1 MEEQREGVR
10 VEVAEVEERE
20 EEVAKMEKKDDLLI
34 EYKVQLIEEGVEG
47 HKTLLGGPGA
57 LYGLLCGGEAQNDDS
72 KLDFLS

>member
-10 VEVAEVEERE
+10 VEVAEVVERE
-20 EEVAKMEKKDDLLI
+20 EEVAKTEKDDLLI
-34 EYKVQLIEEGVEG
+34 EYKVQSIEEGVEG

-57 LYGLLCGGEAQNDDS
+57 LCSLLCGGEAQNDDS

>member
-1 MEEQREGVR
+1 MEEK
-10 VEVAEVEERE
+10 EE
-20 EEVAKMEKKDDLLI
+20 KTEKKDDLLI

-57 LYGLLCGGEAQNDDS
+57 SYGLLCGGEEQNEDS

>member
-1 MEEQREGVR
+1 VEEQREGIR

-47 HKTLLGGPGA
+47 HK
-57 LYGLLCGGEAQNDDS
+57 LC
-72 KLDFLS
+72 